1 MRHHCVF
8 IHFASIT
15 YNAKDSRLTECENPA
30 LSSKNRAPV
39 IKAPHKNSREGMW
52 VNQLAQQ
59 MDGYDQ
65 PHALLALQNCAPARI
80 TTCQGRVDGG
90 TTVP

>member
-30 LSSKNRAPV
+30 LSSKNKAPV

-65 PHALLALQNCAPARI
+65 PPRSARPAKLR
-80 TTCQGRVDGG
+80 TRSHHYLSG
-90 TTVP
+90 TS